1 MADLKIYN
9 NGENKVLMS
18 AGDRIIRQ
26 PYEFGNA
33 FAQTAQN
40 CYIDIDIIHFGEFT
54 IFGCSDFNYIG
65 GNAGY
70 VKSFVSWLD
79 ADDNNYVFGGW
90 DYGDGYI
97 GLTKNANLLNTSNL
111 GVPPL
116 PVISVSPIS
125 ASKNFFFKIDS
136 RLDKTKNN
144 FYVNSVSHNQTSW
157 IEAFTDIKRIRIGA
171 HRTSAGST
179 PNVFQQGGQKNNRLI
194 LFNRQVPDSE
204 YFFYFNNRI
213 GSNLQSREGVI
224 LDIIMDRAEILDFSA
239 LQDGSDLRVG
249 CRDYS
254 GFNRHGQIMNLPVG
268 SLADQLA
275 FANANLFV
283 PFIQ

>member
-9 NGENKVLMS
+9 NGENKVLIS

-33 FAQTAQN
+33 FAQTNQN
-40 CYIDIDIIHFGEFT
+40 CYIDIDISHFGEFT
-54 IFGCSDFNYIG
+54 ILGCSDFNYIG
-65 GNAGY
+65 GNVGFI
-70 VKSFVSWLD
+70 KSFISWLD
-79 ADDNNYVFGGW
+79 ANDNNYIFGGW
-90 DYGDGYI
+90 DYGSAFI
-97 GLTKNANLLNTSNL
+97 GLSKNSNVYNTSNL
-111 GVPPL
+111 GITPL
-116 PVISVSPIS
+116 PAVAVSPIS

-144 FYVNSVSHNQTSW
+144 FYVNSVSRNQTSSV
-157 IEAFTDIKRIRIGA
+157 EAFLDIKRIRIGA
-171 HRTSAGST
+171 HRAAVGSIV
-179 PNVFQQGGQKNNRLI
+179 NAFQQGGQKNNRLV
-194 LFNRQVPDSE
+194 LFNRKVTDSE

-213 GSNLQSREGVI
+213 GANLQSRDGII
-224 LDIIMDRAEILDFSA
+224 LDIIMNKAEILDFSL
-239 LQDGSDLRVG
+239 LQDGSDMRVG

-268 SLADQLA
+268 SLEDQLA